1 MPGRSQVTQGG
12 LGYQRVPGDV
22 GVLHTMGVPGTTGV
36 PRAVGMPYT
45 IEVLGDT
52 RVPGA
57 MGIPR
62 AMGMPCTVGVQG
74 DGGAPSTISIPG
86 AMGVLGDTEGSE
98 SHGRSTALW
107 HRVHPQ
113 PMAPRTPR
121 SPGVGTQAVT
131 GTPRASTS
139 LPRSSGGG
147 RGGQADRQ
155 TGRGVPCVRCH
166 SRGGTP
172 SLEGE
177 EEEEEEEEEWGG
189 GGGDQRQAGGTG
201 GSVRRLPCSTSPR
214 GAAAADMEGGAVVC
228 LPTAGRAARGEKG
241 SDPVR
246 WARGAS
252 PCWG

>member
-1 MPGRSQVTQGG
+1 MPGRSQATQGG

-62 AMGMPCTVGVQG
+62 AVGMPCTVGVQG

-139 LPRSSGGG
+139 LSLSPLPLSLPSPLPCDSLWAVQKPHALIYLFPGPAGGG
-147 RGGQADRQ
+147 RG
-155 TGRGVPCVRCH
+155 
-166 SRGGTP
+166 
-172 SLEGE
+172 E
-177 EEEEEEEEEWGG
+177 
-189 GGGDQRQAGGTG
+189 
-201 GSVRRLPCSTSPR
+201 R
-214 GAAAADMEGGAVVC
+214 GA
-228 LPTAGRAARGEKG
+228 L
-241 SDPVR
+241 
-246 WARGAS
+246 RGARA
-252 PCWG
+252 